1 SSCVTL
7 SIVNPPGVD
16 AAVHQHMGIGE
27 GEVDFDALFQTLR
40 DMEFANRNFKVG
52 GESIICTSLFGYP
65 ERMKTQAVA
74 TRERIEKELLGK

>member
-1 SSCVTL
+1 
-7 SIVNPPGVD
+7 
-16 AAVHQHMGIGE
+16 MGIGE
-27 GEVDFDALFQTLR
+27 GEVDFDTLFQTLR
-40 DMEFANRNFKVG
+40 DMEFANRSFKVG